1 MACSSNLGQCH
12 YNQQSKMT
20 SVCSEG
26 RNFENPV
33 NFRGTKD
40 YRNTSE
46 PLSVGSTEHTTN
58 PNDSPA

>member
-1 MACSSNLGQCH
+1 
-12 YNQQSKMT
+12 MT
-20 SVCSEG
+20 SFCSEG
-26 RNFENPV
+26 QNFENPM

-40 YRNTSE
+40 YRNTSK

>member
-1 MACSSNLGQCH
+1 
-12 YNQQSKMT
+12 MT
-20 SVCSEG
+20 SVYSEG
-26 RNFENPV
+26 WNFENPV

-58 PNDSPA
+58 PNDNPA

>member
-1 MACSSNLGQCH
+1 
-12 YNQQSKMT
+12 MT
-20 SVCSEG
+20 SVYSWG

-33 NFRGTKD
+33 NFTGAKD
-40 YRNTSE
+40 YRNTSQ

>member
-1 MACSSNLGQCH
+1 
-12 YNQQSKMT
+12 MT

-26 RNFENPV
+26 QNFENPV

-40 YRNTSE
+40 YQNTSE
-46 PLSVGSTEHTTN
+46 PVGVGSTEHTTN

>member
-1 MACSSNLGQCH
+1 MACSSNLGQCL
-12 YNQQSKMT
+12 YDQQSKMT
-20 SVCSEG
+20 SVYSEG

-33 NFRGTKD
+33 NFTGTKD

-46 PLSVGSTEHTTN
+46 PLNVGSTEHTTN